1 MRRNQNNL
9 DLKEKFQD
17 LSIKMED
24 INNNLKVKEKL
35 FELKRNKKIEKLEEK
50 DKKLEQFRYMK
61 LKLQNQ
67 RKKINKNLEID
78 KERLLNKYSSLLKHN
93 EKKSSDEILKELFPE
108 DYKNK
113 NEVKS
118 SSDNNNS

>member
-78 KERLLNKYSSLLKHN
+78 KERLMNKYSLLKLKEN
-93 EKKSSDEILKELFPE
+93 KSKEEILKELFP
-108 DYKNK
+108 
-113 NEVKS
+113 
-118 SSDNNNS
+118 

>member
-1 MRRNQNNL
+1 
-9 DLKEKFQD
+9 
-17 LSIKMED
+17 
-24 INNNLKVKEKL
+24 
-35 FELKRNKKIEKLEEK
+35 
-50 DKKLEQFRYMK
+50 MK

-118 SSDNNNS
+118 SSGNNNS